1 MERSQIMYF
10 KFGEIMYDISS
21 NLTTLDKGLALL
33 AFLLLTFAV
42 SITIL
47 DYRNTGKHINRKRW

>member
-1 MERSQIMYF
+1 MAF
-10 KFGEIMYDISS
+10 KFGEIMYEISS

-33 AFLLLTFAV
+33 SFLLLTFTV

-47 DYRNTGKHINRKRW
+47 DYRNKGKHINKKRW